1 MNKND
6 KKAIFIG
13 ECMIE
18 LNGDIS
24 SLGTL
29 NSNMQVNFGG
39 DTYNSAVYF
48 NRLTD
53 HKTNTFYCTA
63 LSNDNFSKKM
73 ILRFKNEELNCK
85 YIRTDGTT
93 PPGLY
98 SIEIDERGERSFSYW
113 RNQSPSKKIFTGD
126 KINLQI
132 PEPKEAS
139 LKPYD
144 FKLEIVYEDDDLLV
158 INKPAGIIMHPGAGN
173 YDETIVN
180 ALMHYNKDSLSTI
193 GDELRPGIVHRIDKD
208 TSGLIV
214 IAKNNTTHENLSH
227 QFSEHT
233 ITRVYQLLIW
243 GKLRPS
249 SGKIDTFI
257 TRSSKNRQMMEV
269 SSSKGKRAI
278 TNYKTIEIFENDKTP
293 TLSLVECRLETG
305 RTHQIRV
312 HMTHMGNSIMGDG
325 KYKKK
330 YKKLKNIDA
339 SLENLIYK
347 LDRQFLHA
355 QTLGFIH
362 PKTNDE
368 MTFTSILP
376 QELENILVLL
386 RNTDK

>member
-1 MNKND
+1 MEKNINLIVKENENNLRVDIFVNKREKLISRTRIKNLILKKKLKLND
-6 KKAIFIG
+6 II
-13 ECMIE
+13 I
-18 LNGDIS
+18 
-24 SLGTL
+24 
-29 NSNMQVNFGG
+29 
-39 DTYNSAVYF
+39 
-48 NRLTD
+48 
-53 HKTNTFYCTA
+53 NT
-63 LSNDNFSKKM
+63 
-73 ILRFKNEELNCK
+73 
-85 YIRTDGTT
+85 
-93 PPGLY
+93 
-98 SIEIDERGERSFSYW
+98 
-113 RNQSPSKKIFTGD
+113 PSKKIYTGD
-126 KINLQI
+126 VIEIQI

-144 FKLEIVYEDDDLLV
+144 FKLEIIYEDDDLLV

-180 ALMHYNKDSLSTI
+180 ALVNYNKDSLSSI

-214 IAKNNTTHENLSH
+214 IAKNNIAHENLSH

-249 SGKIDTFI
+249 SGKIDTLI

-269 SSSKGKRAI
+269 SISKGKRAI

-293 TLSLVECRLETG
+293 TLSLVECILETG

-330 YKKLKNIDA
+330 YKKLKNIYT

-362 PKTNDE
+362 PKTNKE
-368 MTFTSILP
+368 MVFTPILP
-376 QELENILVLL
+376 QELENILLLL
-386 RNTDK
+386 RKTGK